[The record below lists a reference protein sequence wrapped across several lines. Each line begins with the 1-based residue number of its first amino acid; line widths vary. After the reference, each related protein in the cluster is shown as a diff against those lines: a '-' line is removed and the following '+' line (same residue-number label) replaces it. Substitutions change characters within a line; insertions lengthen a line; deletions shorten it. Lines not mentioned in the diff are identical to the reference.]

1 MEITI
6 QYTGQLSGITGT
18 SEEVVE
24 VENDSTLRQLI
35 DQLVGKPFPIL
46 KRLTSGAIG
55 SQRFELVD
63 GNEELQQK
71 VLQTTNIPF
80 CNIGLRPLGIKIWFS
95 VRLHTYVLALPYEGL
110 SITVDGQRLSLENS
124 QWRLV
129 LQPAH
134 GALLNRRFVD
144 KMLSYQSNPDR
155 T

>member
-1 MEITI
+1 MLFDVSYTDPEITQAI
-6 QYTGQLSGITGT
+6 
-18 SEEVVE
+18 
-24 VENDSTLRQLI
+24 N
-35 DQLVGKPFPIL
+35 QLVGKPFPIL
-46 KRLTSGAIG
+46 KRITSGAIG

-63 GNEELQQK
+63 GNKELQQK

-110 SITVDGQRLSLENS
+110 SIVMDEQRLSLENND
-124 QWRLV
+124 WRLV

-134 GALLNRRFVD
+134 GARLNRGFVE
-144 KMLSYQSNPDR
+144 KMLRYQSNPDR